1 MKAIFAHIAAF
12 ILLVLA
18 AKVAHGQQFP
28 ENQPVW
34 YELEQIVNQE
44 TPPQKLDSLI
54 DLSSSSTLPE
64 QIDSL
69 YTTFV
74 HETDSLKSDFK
85 SKLLEIS
92 NSRSLLQQL
101 SDSLQSINLPTDK
114 VTQKIDSLARIQQKL
129 LAELDAKVQ
138 NLKDNT
144 IGRLEELELPEGMQT
159 KASEVLG
166 SVENYK
172 LPMGDFDLPGLDI
185 AGFDLPSDPLSNL
198 AGMDDLGFSFENLT
212 QSDALQGYQEKFGG
226 IGDLSDKAGA
236 YSQELKKYTEGD
248 MLSVDNLSETM
259 ENKTVEYT
267 GLNEALQ
274 QPDGLE
280 QYQEMYGQMQ
290 NPDALKEEAV
300 QQVQEYA
307 FDHFAGKQEVLKQA
321 MEHME
326 KIKDKYESF
335 STLPA
340 DFKKG
345 YNEMK
350 GKTLKERLIPGIA
363 IQLMK
368 DEYFMTDVNV
378 YVGYRITGQITTGP
392 GWNHRVI
399 YDFDNWQFR
408 NENAVYGP
416 RFFGEYKLKKG
427 FYPRLEIETMHT
439 NQEKQTTDIKTNDWV
454 WGSFVGI
461 RKEFGLVS
469 WMRGT
474 VMIMFNV
481 YEVFSSDHRSPYS
494 SVVNGRLGFEFP
506 MKKKVKPKKTNE

>member
-1 MKAIFAHIAAF
+1 VKVFYNCIVTC
-12 ILLVLA
+12 ILLLFTLTQ
-18 AKVAHGQQFP
+18 AHAQEIP

-34 YELEQIVNQE
+34 YELAQSVNPE
-44 TPPQKLDSLI
+44 VPLQKPDSLMEQYG
-54 DLSSSSTLPE
+54 SSTLPE

-69 YTTFV
+69 YSTFMQ
-74 HETDSLKSDFK
+74 ETDSLKSAFQ
-85 SKLLEIS
+85 SKLLELS
-92 NSRSLLQQL
+92 NTRSHLQQL
-101 SDSLQSINLPTDK
+101 SDSLHSINLPTDK
-114 VTQKIDSLARIQQKL
+114 VKQKIDSLVSIQKKL
-129 LAELDAKVQ
+129 LAELDAKIQ
-138 NLKDNT
+138 NLKEKT
-144 IGRLEELELPEGMQT
+144 VGRLEVLELTEGMQS
-159 KASEVLG
+159 KVSEVLG

-172 LPMGDFDLPGLDI
+172 LPIGDLDLPSLDI
-185 AGFDLPSDPLSNL
+185 AGFDLPSGPTNL
-198 AGMDDLGFSFENLT
+198 EGITDLNFSFENLT
-212 QSDALQGYQEKFGG
+212 QSDALQGYQDKLGG
-226 IGDLSDKAGA
+226 IGELSDKAGE
-236 YSQELKKYTEGD
+236 YSRELQQYT
-248 MLSVDNLSETM
+248 LSVDNLSETM
-259 ENKTVEYT
+259 ENKAVEYT

-274 QPDGLE
+274 QPDGLG
-280 QYQEMYGQMQ
+280 QYQEMFGQMQ
-290 NPDALKEEAV
+290 NPDALKDEAV

-307 FDHFAGKQEVLKQA
+307 FDHFAGKQEVLQQA
-321 MEHME
+321 MEQME

-350 GKTLKERLIPGIA
+350 GKSLKERLIPGIA

-368 DEYFMTDVNV
+368 DEYFMTDINA
-378 YVGYRITGQITTGP
+378 YLGFRITGQITAGT

-399 YDFDNWQFR
+399 YDFENWQFR

-439 NQEKQTTDIKTNDWV
+439 NQEPQTTDIKTNDWV

-461 RKEFGLVS
+461 KKEFGLVS

-474 VMIMFNV
+474 VMMMFNV
-481 YEVFSSDHRSPYS
+481 YEVFSSDHRSPYN

-506 MKKKVKPKKTNE
+506 MKKKVKPKETNK